1 MANKKVVLKQL
12 AEYFGN
18 KGHLMSANEYKA
30 ATDVPM
36 RFMIAKRP
44 FGSWGRMLQM
54 CKVNFP
60 EMFETKEA
68 PKAAKVAAKP
78 AVEKAPKDG
87 K

>member
-12 AEYFGN
+12 AEYFGK
-18 KGHLMSANEYKA
+18 KGHVISANEYKA
-30 ATDVPM
+30 ATDTPV

-44 FGSWGRMLQM
+44 FGSWGRMQQM
-54 CKVNFP
+54 CKVNYP
-60 EMFETKEA
+60 EMFEAKQA
-68 PKAAKVAAKP
+68 PEAAKVTAKP

>member
-12 AEYFGN
+12 ADYFGK
-18 KGHLMSANEYKA
+18 KGHIMSATEYKA

-44 FGSWGRMLQM
+44 FGSWGRMKQM
-54 CKVNFP
+54 CEVNFP
-60 EMFETKEA
+60 EMFIQKEEA
-68 PKAAKVAAKP
+68 PKPAKAAPKK
-78 AVEKAPKDG
+78 VEKQAK

>member
-1 MANKKVVLKQL
+1 
-12 AEYFGN
+12 
-18 KGHLMSANEYKA
+18 
-30 ATDVPM
+30 
-36 RFMIAKRP
+36 MIAKRP

-54 CKVNFP
+54 CKVNYP